1 MIIIEYVFHKYLNIL
16 NIYMSVCDLPFN
28 SDFSKFNATKDVD
41 GAKLYVDNYNKCLE
55 DKIKLVDEDMS
66 KLIDTNQSKN
76 DTLISAEQ
84 INDDTMKMY
93 INDYYYVMTKGIV
106 YLLVMGSFIYFF
118 GISNLINGIKTTG
131 EVVKNKVN
139 VIKDTVTVIK
149 DNPQV
154 IKNMVNTTNPLPIK
168 ERVQE
173 AKRIFNEKIVN
184 VKNRNTIR
192 K

>member
-1 MIIIEYVFHKYLNIL
+1 MIKSHTKMIIIEYVFHKYLNIS

-28 SDFSKFNATKDVD
+28 SDFSIFNANNDVD
-41 GAKLYVDNYNKCLE
+41 GAKKYVDNYNKCLE

-66 KLIDTNQSKN
+66 KLIHTNQSKN
-76 DTLISAEQ
+76 DTLISAEK

-106 YLLVMGSFIYFF
+106 YLLIMGCFIYFF

-139 VIKDTVTVIK
+139 VIKDSHILTIMRYYDLVKELKTIK
-149 DNPQV
+149 
-154 IKNMVNTTNPLPIK
+154 
-168 ERVQE
+168 
-173 AKRIFNEKIVN
+173 
-184 VKNRNTIR
+184 
-192 K
+192 